1 MEKTEL
7 MKKYEAETGNEA
19 IDYLTEYP
27 FGDYTRWLEAKASA
41 YDRLMSGGRK
51 TLKEW
56 ANFLGKCFAVDPDGF
71 GYSFGSKPII
81 KDEHWWPDGD
91 RIAYSA
97 IRPDLIDF
105 NGDWKDSLTMPDGW
119 DDK

>member
-1 MEKTEL
+1 MEKSEMMKSPKILRKIIENLSEKIYEL
-7 MKKYEAETGNEA
+7 Q
-19 IDYLTEYP
+19 
-27 FGDYTRWLEAKASA
+27 AKAAA
-41 YDRLMSGGRK
+41 YDRLMTGGRK

-105 NGDWKDSLTMPDGW
+105 TGDWKDSLTFPDKW
-119 DDK
+119 EEK